1 VQVSGREAQVLAAVA
16 AGQSNAEI
24 ARRLHLSV
32 RTVEGHVSALL
43 RKHGVTGRRELAE
56 LAPPDVPPVATIV
69 GLPAARTTFV
79 GRAAE
84 RAEVAAAL
92 EAAPLTTLL
101 GPGGAGKTRLAMA
114 VAAEVLPRF
123 PRGGAFVDLVPVAP
137 RFVVPAVAAALDVAE
152 SPQRP
157 LADAVLAR
165 LRRGP
170 FLLVLDNAE
179 HVLDELAELVE
190 RLLAGCPDLRLLV
203 TSRERLRV
211 PGERTIPVGPL
222 PLVPDAE
229 ALFRDRALA
238 ADPGH
243 TADGAT
249 VADLCA
255 RLDGLPLAIELA
267 AARSA
272 SLGATGL
279 LTGLGDYLRLLAG
292 GRGAVVRHR
301 SLRSVLDWSVEL
313 LDADE
318 LALLGALAVFA
329 GAFDLPAAA
338 AIADRRPAETADL
351 LGRLADKSLVAAAP
365 GGWRLLATVRAYAA
379 DLPAG
384 RDGAA
389 RERHREW
396 AAAAAGAGTGDPAEL
411 RAALWSCPE
420 RPDPVAHGLARDLAR
435 LVFGRGFV
443 AEARATWER
452 AALLAPDPAL
462 AAADLALA
470 AECAEVAHDSAGA
483 HALLVAAADRAGSA
497 APALVAALARAVE
510 IAWRYPATFPA
521 VVARERLQALL
532 DRARAMPAP
541 GPAAEA
547 RLAIAEAWAAGPGP
561 LSPDPGRAAAAVAAA
576 GRTGDPVL
584 LRTVAT
590 VDGDVATAHTTSAR
604 RVGLLDELPRAD
616 PSAAA
621 EREDVLAVA
630 CYDAVGAG
638 DLPVGLAVAR
648 RILEE
653 DRASGEHSFLAAGK
667 VVPVLVLTGRIAEA
681 EALLDPMWSGW
692 ERAGCPPAV
701 WLAAAAQ
708 YAALVAGMRGDGVAV
723 GRWQGRAADAARF
736 ANIFHDRHGPL
747 ATFVGLRV
755 ELHRGAPADELVER
769 AFGYPPA
776 ARFRVPAMAL
786 AAEVAVASG
795 RADAAERVAVATAAA
810 SLHPWAL
817 ACLARA
823 AARRDPALVTAAVE
837 AWERIDARLE
847 RAVALGMDP
856 GRRAEADDTVREL
869 LGTG

>member
-1 VQVSGREAQVLAAVA
+1 MLAAVA
-16 AGQSNAEI
+16 AGLSNAEI
-24 ARRLHLSV
+24 GRRLHLSV

-56 LAPPDVPPVATIV
+56 LAPPDVAPVATIS

-79 GRAAE
+79 GRVAE
-84 RAEVAAAL
+84 LAEVAAAL
-92 EAAPLTTLL
+92 EVAPLVTLL
-101 GPGGAGKTRLAMA
+101 GPGGAGKTRLATA

-137 RFVVPAVAAALDVAE
+137 RFVVPAVAAALDVTE

-157 LADAVLAR
+157 LADAVIAR

-179 HVLDELAELVE
+179 HVLDELAALVE

-203 TSRERLRV
+203 TGRERLRV

-243 TADGAT
+243 TADAAT

-292 GRGAVVRHR
+292 GRGADVRHR
-301 SLRSVLDWSVEL
+301 SLRSVLDWSCEL

-318 LALLGALAVFA
+318 QALLGALAVFA
-329 GAFDLPAAA
+329 GAFDLPGAA
-338 AIADRRPAETADL
+338 AIADRPPAETADL
-351 LGRLADKSLVAAAP
+351 LGRLADKSLVAIAP

-379 DLPAG
+379 ELPA
-384 RDGAA
+384 DGSV
-389 RERHREW
+389 RERHLDW
-396 AAAAAGAGTGDPAEL
+396 AAAAARAGTGDPAEL

-420 RPDPVAHGLARDLAR
+420 QPDPVAHGLARDLAR
-435 LVFGRGFV
+435 LVFGTGFV
-443 AEARATWER
+443 GEARATWER
-452 AALLAPDPAL
+452 AAALAPDPTA

-483 HALLVAAADRAGSA
+483 FYLLVAAADADPQS
-497 APALVAALARAVE
+497 LVAAVSRAVE

-521 VVARERLQALL
+521 TVAPERLQALL
-532 DRARAMPAP
+532 ERARAVPTP
-541 GPAAEA
+541 GPAAAA
-547 RLAIAEAWAAGPGP
+547 RLAIAEAWAAGSGP
-561 LSPDPGRAAAAVAAA
+561 LSPDPGRAVDAVAAA
-576 GRTGDPVL
+576 EQTGDPVL
-584 LRTVAT
+584 RSAAYELLRTAAT
-590 VDGDVATAHTTSAR
+590 VVGDVDTAHATSR
-604 RVGLLDELPRAD
+604 RRLGLLDELPRTD
-616 PSAAA
+616 PPAAA

-630 CYDAVGAG
+630 CYDAVAAG
-638 DLPVGLAVAR
+638 DLSVGLAVAR
-648 RILEE
+648 QILDE
-653 DRASGEHSFLAAGK
+653 DSATGEHSFLAAGK
-667 VVPVLVLTGRIAEA
+667 VVPVLVLTGRIADA
-681 EALLDPMWSGW
+681 DALLEPMWSGW
-692 ERAGCPPAV
+692 ERAGRPPAV

-708 YAALVAGMRGDGVAV
+708 YAALVAGLRGDDDGA
-723 GRWQGRAADAARF
+723 GRWQGRAADAAQF

-747 ATFVGLRV
+747 ATFIGLRIA
-755 ELHRGAPADELVER
+755 LHRGESAEELVER

-786 AAEVAVASG
+786 AAEVAVAAG
-795 RADAAERVAVATAAA
+795 HPGAGERVAAATAAA
-810 SLHPWAL
+810 GAHPWAL

-823 AARRDPALVTAAVE
+823 AARRDPALVSAAVA

-847 RAVALGMDP
+847 RAVALGLDP
-856 GRRAEADDTVREL
+856 GRRVEADAVVREL
-869 LGTG
+869 LGPG

>member
-1 VQVSGREAQVLAAVA
+1 MLVAVA
-16 AGQSNAEI
+16 AGLSNAEI

-43 RKHGVTGRRELAE
+43 RKHGVTGRRDLAE
-56 LAPPDVPPVATIV
+56 LAPADAPSVATIV
-69 GLPAARTTFV
+69 GLPTARTTFV

-84 RAEVAAAL
+84 LAEVAAAV
-92 EAAPLTTLL
+92 EVAPLVTLL
-101 GPGGAGKTRLAMA
+101 GPGGAGKTRLACA
-114 VAAEVLPRF
+114 VAADVLPRF

-137 RFVVPAVAAALDVAE
+137 RFVVPAVAAALDVVE
-152 SPQRP
+152 SPQRT

-165 LRRGP
+165 LRRGR

-179 HVLDELAELVE
+179 HVLDELAELVD
-190 RLLAGCPDLRLLV
+190 RLLAACPDLRILV

-211 PGERTIPVGPL
+211 PGERTVPVGPL

-229 ALFRDRALA
+229 VLFRDRALA
-238 ADPGH
+238 ADPGLA
-243 TADGAT
+243 ADAAT

-292 GRGAVVRHR
+292 GRGADVRHR
-301 SLRSVLDWSVEL
+301 SLRSVLDWSCEL

-318 LALLGALAVFA
+318 QALLGALAVFA

-338 AIADRRPAETADL
+338 AIADRPPAETADL
-351 LGRLADKSLVAAAP
+351 LGRLADKSLVAVAP

-389 RERHREW
+389 RERHLGW
-396 AAAAAGAGTGDPAEL
+396 AAAAARTGTGDPAEL
-411 RAALWSCPE
+411 RAALWNVPE

-435 LVFGRGFV
+435 LVFGSGFV

-452 AALLAPDPAL
+452 AAALAPDPA
-462 AAADLALA
+462 AAGADLVLA
-470 AECAEVAHDSAGA
+470 AECAEVGHDSAAA
-483 HALLVAAADRAGSA
+483 HELLIGAADRAPDGA
-497 APALVAALARAVE
+497 DLQVAALARAVE

-521 VVARERLQALL
+521 PVSRERVLELME
-532 DRARAMPAP
+532 RARAVPAP
-541 GPAAEA
+541 EPAAGA
-547 RLAIAEAWAAGPGP
+547 RLAIAEAWAAGSGP
-561 LSPDPGRAAAAVAAA
+561 LSPDPGRAVAAVAAA
-576 GRTGDPVL
+576 ERTGDPVL
-584 LRTVAT
+584 RSAAYELLRTAAT
-590 VDGDVATAHTTSAR
+590 VDGDVATAHTTSGR
-604 RVGLLDELPRAD
+604 RLRLLDELPRTD

-630 CYDAVGAG
+630 CYDAVAAG

-648 RILEE
+648 RILDE
-653 DRASGEHSFLAAGK
+653 DGTTGEHSFLAAGK

-681 EALLDPMWSGW
+681 DALLEPMWSGW
-692 ERAGCPPAV
+692 ERAGRPPAV
-701 WLAAAAQ
+701 WLAAAAR
-708 YAALVAGMRGDGVAV
+708 YAALVAGLRGDGAAD
-723 GRWQGRAADAARF
+723 RWLGRALDAARF
-736 ANIFHDRHGPL
+736 TNTFHDRHGPL
-747 ATFVGLRV
+747 ATFVGLRIA
-755 ELHRGAPADELVER
+755 LHRGEPADELVER
-769 AFGYPPA
+769 AFGYPAA

-786 AAEVAVASG
+786 AAEVAVAAG
-795 RADAAERVAVATAAA
+795 RPDAPALVAAATAAA
-810 SLHPWAL
+810 GTHPWAL

-823 AARRDPALVTAAVE
+823 AARHDPALVSAAVD

-847 RAVALGMDP
+847 RAVALGLDP
-856 GRRAEADDTVREL
+856 VRRAEAEAVVGEL
-869 LGTG
+869 LGPG